1 MLWIFL
7 CIILE
12 LYLILESKISN
23 SICIRWR
30 FPPLF
35 SLRFTETEARKG
47 FFESKGLHKTNNR
60 KSWICYLPII
70 TKRMYAIEKWMS
82 SFFIWKSH
90 LVTIQHFI
98 QFLPNKILLSLEE
111 LEKCI
116 FVSKVTKQNKKNNIW
131 RLVQTLRPL
140 GYKIKNHNSNCTQV
154 LNNINGRLMIFWN
167 IWLWT
172 IKLLI
177 GINLQFLR
185 LKASKTPHL
194 SCVHLIHVDVIM
206 NHQFKLPHAESTK
219 RIGDLIPACI

>member
-1 MLWIFL
+1 MRAINVFNNSKITGKLALLGQLMLWIFL

-12 LYLILESKISN
+12 LYLILEFKISN

-60 KSWICYLPII
+60 KNWICYLPII

-98 QFLPNKILLSLEE
+98 QFLPNKILLSLAE

-116 FVSKVTKQNKKNNIW
+116 FVTKVTKQNKKITLW
-131 RLVQTLRPL
+131 DLFRPSGPLVV
-140 GYKIKNHNSNCTQV
+140 K
-154 LNNINGRLMIFWN
+154 
-167 IWLWT
+167 
-172 IKLLI
+172 
-177 GINLQFLR
+177 
-185 LKASKTPHL
+185 
-194 SCVHLIHVDVIM
+194 
-206 NHQFKLPHAESTK
+206 
-219 RIGDLIPACI
+219 